1 MVADNKAFQI
11 PQALASTQDS
21 AHRNQQQVP
30 GRDANVP
37 SHAHVRERLEMAN
50 QVEIGYG
57 GGAFKHK
64 EGAIQP
70 TSTHVDSPGKR
81 PWDRP

>member
-1 MVADNKAFQI
+1 MRDRLLAD
-11 PQALASTQDS
+11 
-21 AHRNQQQVP
+21 
-30 GRDANVP
+30 
-37 SHAHVRERLEMAN
+37 

-70 TSTHVDSPGKR
+70 TSTHADNPGK
-81 PWDRP
+81 DVCDGL